1 MLFLMKKPEPV
12 ILALFVGMLFC
23 VGCSDPA
30 PGSGSS
36 TEQTAKRPFEVEVVD
51 SKEKQEVRRIMK
63 QAGEL
68 LQGERYAE
76 LEALAHDY
84 RTSQKSFPTGIWHL
98 ERFYDGLEIPR
109 SEPDERWLNHISKL
123 RAWIRKSPQS
133 ITPRVALADAWV
145 SFAWKARGAGYANT
159 VTDRAWTLYFARLEE
174 AEKLLAAAGR
184 LQEKCPFA
192 AAVLLR
198 VALGQSWDRKR
209 YDAVFRQAVAS
220 HPGYLYHSARAYHL
234 LPRWHGEP
242 GEWESDLSKSAD
254 SIGGKAGDLLYAR
267 VAWSMSVHYGNVFKD
282 ANLSWARVQR
292 GLAAMEEEFPESL
305 YAASMRAYL
314 AIMSGDRDT
323 ARMYTERLEGKVEL
337 AVWRSLKNY
346 HQLMDWVYDQ

>member
-1 MLFLMKKPEPV
+1 MKSEE
-12 ILALFVGMLFC
+12 M
-23 VGCSDPA
+23 
-30 PGSGSS
+30 
-36 TEQTAKRPFEVEVVD
+36 
-51 SKEKQEVRRIMK
+51 QEVTRIMK

-84 RTSQKSFPTGIWHL
+84 RTSRKSFPTGTWHL

-145 SFAWKARGAGYANT
+145 SFAWKARGAGYADT

-174 AEKLLAAAGR
+174 AGKLLAAAGR

-209 YDAVFRQAVAS
+209 YDAVFEQAVAS

-242 GEWESDLSKSAD
+242 GEWEADLSKSAD
-254 SIGGKAGDLLYAR
+254 SIGGKAGDLLYTR
-267 VAWSMSVHYGNVFKD
+267 VVWQMSIGTPNVFKE
-282 ANLSWARVQR
+282 ASLSWDRIER
-292 GLAAMEEEFPESL
+292 GFEVMEEEFPESL

-314 AIMSGDRDT
+314 AIMRGDRDT
-323 ARMYTERLEGKVEL
+323 ARKYTERLEGKVEL
-337 AVWRSLKNY
+337 TVWRSLENY
-346 HQLMDWVYDQ
+346 HQLMDWLYGQ

>member
-1 MLFLMKKPEPV
+1 MKKLEPV
-12 ILALFVGMLFC
+12 IPTLFVGLLFC
-23 VGCSDPA
+23 VGCSDSGQQGESPT
-30 PGSGSS
+30 GSAA
-36 TEQTAKRPFEVEVVD
+36 TRPFEVEVVK
-51 SKEKQEVRRIMK
+51 SEEMQEVTRIKK

-84 RTSQKSFPTGIWHL
+84 RTSRKSFPTGNWHL
-98 ERFYDGLEIPR
+98 DRFYDGFEIPR

-145 SFAWKARGAGYANT
+145 SFAWKARGAGYADR

-184 LQEKCPFA
+184 LQEKCPYA
-192 AAVLLR
+192 PAVLLR

-209 YDAVFRQAVAS
+209 YDTVFQQAVTS
-220 HPGYLYHSARAYHL
+220 HPGYPYHSARAYYL

-242 GEWESDLSKSAD
+242 GEWEADLSKSAD

-267 VAWSMSVHYGNVFKD
+267 AVWSVSSFHGNVFKE
-282 ANLSWARVQR
+282 AKLSWDRIER
-292 GLAAMEEEFPESL
+292 GFVVMEEEFPDSL
-305 YAASMRAYL
+305 YAESMRACL
-314 AIMSGDRDT
+314 AVMSGNREA
-323 ARMYTERLEGKVEL
+323 ARKYTERLEGKVEL
-337 AVWRSLKNY
+337 AVWRSLENY
-346 HQLMDWVYDQ
+346 NHLMDWLYGP

>member
-1 MLFLMKKPEPV
+1 MKKLEPV
-12 ILALFVGMLFC
+12 ILALLVGLFFC
-23 VGCSDPA
+23 VGCSDPV
-30 PGSGSS
+30 PEGGSS
-36 TEQTAKRPFEVEVVD
+36 TGQTAKRPFEVEVIE
-51 SKEKQEVRRIMK
+51 SKEKQEVTRIMK

-84 RTSQKSFPTGIWHL
+84 RTSRKSFPTGTWHL
-98 ERFYDGLEIPR
+98 ERFYDGFEIPR

-145 SFAWKARGAGYANT
+145 SFAWKARGAGYADT

-174 AEKLLAAAGR
+174 AEKLLAAARR

-192 AAVLLR
+192 GAVLLR

-209 YDAVFRQAVAS
+209 YDTVFQQAVTS
-220 HPGYLYHSARAYHL
+220 HPGYPYHSARAYYL

-242 GEWESDLSKSAD
+242 GEWEADLSKSAD

-267 VAWSMSVHYGNVFKD
+267 VVWGVSGFHGNVFKE
-282 ANLSWARVQR
+282 ATVSWDRIER
-292 GLAAMEEEFPESL
+292 GFEVMEEEFPQSL
-305 YAASMRAYL
+305 YTASMRAYL
-314 AIMSGDRDT
+314 AIMSGNRDA
-323 ARMYTERLEGKVEL
+323 ARNYTERLEGKVEL
-337 AVWRSLKNY
+337 AVWRSLENY
-346 HQLMDWVYDQ
+346 HQLMDWVYGQ